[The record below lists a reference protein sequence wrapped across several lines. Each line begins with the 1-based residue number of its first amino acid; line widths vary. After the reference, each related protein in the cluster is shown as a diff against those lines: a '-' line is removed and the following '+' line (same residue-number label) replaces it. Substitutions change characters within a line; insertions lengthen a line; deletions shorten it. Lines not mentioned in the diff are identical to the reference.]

1 MAAIADAVVV
11 GSAIVQRV
19 EDNVG
24 DTAAI
29 LASVGEL
36 IAEMRTAIDAI

>member
-1 MAAIADAVVV
+1 VV

-19 EDNVG
+19 EDNAG

-29 LASVGEL
+29 QASVGEL
-36 IAEMRTAIDAI
+36 IAEIRTAIDAI